1 MKKRSKGVTRF
12 SPDASIHQVLS
23 RRDFLR
29 LLMAGAGGAA
39 LSSCGGGGGG
49 DQQAATQAA
58 NGVSGPAN
66 AINPPTTTVS
76 GDAIRSPGTTVSE
89 DATRP
94 PSTEV
99 SAAATYSPGITIPP
113 AASITDSAGDIWTLV
128 GGRVMKNGINILTG
142 SSVTLALILYLNGI
156 VFAQNSRGV
165 WYQNG
170 VPWKNIGTIDPRNV
184 VKPSNKSLFYGV
196 NGHMAWDAGVYYTM
210 TAEQQ
215 LAILKDLGVTM
226 YRCDTADAGMSTT
239 LAMALRGAFAGSGVG
254 IMPVLNPRSSDWNP
268 RGTEATA
275 YSLGYDLAVRCT
287 QPLKGLVTHIE
298 CGNELD
304 TVGLQ
309 IGGDGSQTSDWNP
322 AEWPSFRGVIRGM
335 IAGVKAVDPTIKC
348 GVNVGTPMAYRALQM
363 LWNGI
368 TPNGTAAGVSGAAT
382 LQWDYTTY
390 HWYHSS
396 GKIECGGRDNACINV
411 LQVLKDSFNVPIW
424 LTEWGWSGRED
435 SPAAQSA
442 YVQETMASYF
452 AIKDTYNL
460 ESIMIFTM
468 IDVDYGL
475 ILADGVTK
483 GPAYETFKNFI
494 AVNPVR
500 ALW

>member
-1 MKKRSKGVTRF
+1 MR
-12 SPDASIHQVLS
+12 
-23 RRDFLR
+23 
-29 LLMAGAGGAA
+29 
-39 LSSCGGGGGG
+39 
-49 DQQAATQAA
+49 
-58 NGVSGPAN
+58 
-66 AINPPTTTVS
+66 
-76 GDAIRSPGTTVSE
+76 
-89 DATRP
+89 
-94 PSTEV
+94 
-99 SAAATYSPGITIPP
+99 
-113 AASITDSAGDIWTLV
+113 
-128 GGRVMKNGINILTG
+128 NGINVLTG

-156 VFAQNSRGV
+156 VFARNSRGV

-184 VKPSNKSLFYGV
+184 VKPSNTSLFYGI
-196 NGHMAWDAGVYYTM
+196 NGHMAWGSGIYNTM

-309 IGGDGSQTSDWNP
+309 IGGDGSHTSDWNP

-348 GVNVGTPMAYRALQM
+348 GVNVRYTDGLSRAANALERHHAERDGNGRIGCGDTPVGQHGLSLVSQLGQDRVRRARQRVHQC
-363 LWNGI
+363 
-368 TPNGTAAGVSGAAT
+368 AASSEGLVQRADLAHGMGLVRLGGCTGGA
-382 LQWDYTTY
+382 
-390 HWYHSS
+390 
-396 GKIECGGRDNACINV
+396 I
-411 LQVLKDSFNVPIW
+411 
-424 LTEWGWSGRED
+424 
-435 SPAAQSA
+435 
-442 YVQETMASYF
+442 
-452 AIKDTYNL
+452 
-460 ESIMIFTM
+460 
-468 IDVDYGL
+468 GL
-475 ILADGVTK
+475 CAGNDGVVLR
-483 GPAYETFKNFI
+483 N
-494 AVNPVR
+494 
-500 ALW
+500 